1 MDRVV
6 LDAELHLVH
15 RSPVDSSLAVV
26 GVLLRAQAEN
36 VHFFSYLTALQK
48 KVHAHNK
55 PTSHL
60 EAGDH
65 CDIHEASQDDDE
77 DEDEEGDENEN
88 ENEEDDRFNI
98 AAEYCG
104 DKNETNFESQNMD
117 ADPDLIENNN
127 NIDNQQDPFAA
138 VTLAGEASA
147 SAVTAST
154 EKCEPEPAG
163 DICSGDP
170 PTDEEA
176 THIDLPLKP
185 VDFSALVKVLGSFVP
200 RREYHGSL
208 TTPPCTEHVAWNA
221 MHTSFP
227 IGIGQLHALVDLQ
240 GYNARKINGDS
251 ESKRD

>member
-88 ENEEDDRFNI
+88 ENEENDRFNI
-98 AAEYCG
+98 AAEYC
-104 DKNETNFESQNMD
+104 
-117 ADPDLIENNN
+117 
-127 NIDNQQDPFAA
+127 
-138 VTLAGEASA
+138 GEASA

-176 THIDLPLKP
+176 THIDLPLKS

-200 RREYHGSL
+200 RREPA
-208 TTPPCTEHVAWNA
+208 PP
-221 MHTSFP
+221 
-227 IGIGQLHALVDLQ
+227 LVDLQ
-240 GYNARKINGDS
+240 GYNARKINEDS